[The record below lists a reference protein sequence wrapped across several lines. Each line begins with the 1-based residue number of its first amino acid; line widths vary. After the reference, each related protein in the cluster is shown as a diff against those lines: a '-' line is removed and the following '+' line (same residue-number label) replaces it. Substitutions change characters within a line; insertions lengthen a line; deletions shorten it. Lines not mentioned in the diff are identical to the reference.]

1 MIRRV
6 NRSMMTRTQWLFTM
20 SGYLNCCSAT
30 VPEIG
35 QRLCRLRRRNGG
47 KNFAVIVSRM
57 QIGVAVLT
65 AAIGWLQAR
74 YRYLAAPAKPADDS
88 SPWFERWPGAVMRW
102 AAQMGVGT
110 LPRLRA
116 PWLAK
121 VGRLRQVRAWQ
132 RALDGSERSLQRWA
146 YAITLFLLLAIVVVF
161 VGISSWF

>member
-1 MIRRV
+1 
-6 NRSMMTRTQWLFTM
+6 
-20 SGYLNCCSAT
+20 
-30 VPEIG
+30 
-35 QRLCRLRRRNGG
+35 
-47 KNFAVIVSRM
+47 
-57 QIGVAVLT
+57 
-65 AAIGWLQAR
+65 
-74 YRYLAAPAKPADDS
+74 
-88 SPWFERWPGAVMRW
+88 
-102 AAQMGVGT
+102 MGVGT